1 MKLTEAGFVVKKVIV
16 KEGYAAPQAGEVVKV
31 SLAPGSYPR
40 GQEITLMVY
49 EPDDVEGVTD
59 EDGNIIEEDT
69 SSEDTSDESTEDTG
83 TDEPET
89 EASVETDAPAEE

>member
-1 MKLTEAGFVVKKVIV
+1 
-16 KEGYAAPQAGEVVKV
+16 
-31 SLAPGSYPR
+31 
-40 GQEITLMVY
+40 MVY

-89 EASVETDAPAEE
+89 EASVEADAPAEE